1 MQADMEN
8 SASRSSFFDR
18 YSNLGMAVTKNTLR
32 RLSLICML
40 TGLYACG
47 GTHGR
52 NVFGRPE
59 DDHLMSHCRTGHGMN
74 IALYVNTGGGA
85 AVGTSFSVT
94 AERKPDLAERQI
106 LYSDYRPSFTALMCE
121 PQGFELVTSG
131 GTMTFN
137 DDELAALRAK
147 PRDLSEPVR

>member
-1 MQADMEN
+1 
-8 SASRSSFFDR
+8 
-18 YSNLGMAVTKNTLR
+18 VTRNAQPALR
-32 RLSLICML
+32 HLSLICIL
-40 TGLYACG
+40 AGLYACG
-47 GTHGR
+47 GSHDR

-59 DDHLMSHCRTGHGMN
+59 DDHLISRCMTGHGMN

-106 LYSDYRPSFTALMCE
+106 LYSDYRPSFTALRCE
-121 PQGFELVTSG
+121 AQGFELVTSG

-137 DDELAALRAK
+137 DHELDAFRAT
-147 PRDLSEPVR
+147 PQNLSEPIR